1 MKESVKY
8 MEFKLEKVGLFL
20 HKNGLHW
27 SLSWWYCVWQMPW
40 KSILEV
46 KCPNNIHNSFIKEDI
61 NKCSFFST
69 NNGEAAIN
77 KGHKYYKQVISQIQL
92 SQSNQG
98 YFLVWTTKDSFIQ
111 IVGKKMK
118 HFGKKYQLISFFFFK
133 RFVATRLLA
142 INPL

>member
-1 MKESVKY
+1 MYGKCHGK
-8 MEFKLEKVGLFL
+8 G
-20 HKNGLHW
+20 
-27 SLSWWYCVWQMPW
+27 
-40 KSILEV
+40 ILEV

-118 HFGKKYQLISFFFFK
+118 HFGKKYQLISIFFFK